1 MPNKQGSKYPL
12 RHDKR
17 ADFLTERYCYNH
29 NFVVI
34 GHLCSIHI
42 PLSHLLPFLLCLVNF
57 SASIQAS
64 GSAIKIGCM
73 PVVGEPQGLLFIFL
87 LQAFWKRQSSVI
99 SHLLDNSSL
108 CYTARPGRISE
119 V

>member
-1 MPNKQGSKYPL
+1 MSSL

-17 ADFLTERYCYNH
+17 ADFLAERYCYNH
-29 NFVVI
+29 NFVLF
-34 GHLCSIHI
+34 GHSCSIHI
-42 PLSHLLPFLLCLVNF
+42 ALSHLFPFLPCLVNF

-64 GSAIKIGCM
+64 GSAIKIGSM
-73 PVVGEPQGLLFIFL
+73 PVVGEPQGLLLIFL
-87 LQAFWKRQSSVI
+87 LQAFWKRQNAVM

-108 CYTARPGRISE
+108 RYTARPGRISE